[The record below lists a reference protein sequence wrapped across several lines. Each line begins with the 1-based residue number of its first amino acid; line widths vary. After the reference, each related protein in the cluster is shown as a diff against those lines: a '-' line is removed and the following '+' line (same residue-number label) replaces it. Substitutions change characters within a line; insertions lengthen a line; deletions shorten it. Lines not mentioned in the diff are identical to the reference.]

1 MKRIISITAA
11 VLVTALTGSA
21 EFTKPSDARLE
32 QAAATPA
39 QIAGLLSDASS
50 EQAAEVVKAVILKIL
65 ANHRGDTAAF
75 QPGGTVESL
84 IAGVIRHALS
94 ALPPDQWKTFASA
107 MGTVC
112 GNSPVINANG
122 IVVSFIQGA
131 LATAGGNVGVA
142 LARSFAT
149 GFTAAAT
156 PAGSVGVQGQNQN
169 QAPPPLRPP
178 VATPYRGQR

>member
-1 MKRIISITAA
+1 MKRIVSIAAA

-39 QIAGLLSDASS
+39 QIAELLSDASS

-112 GNSPVINANG
+112 GNSPVINANRG
-122 IVVSFIQGA
+122 VVSFIQGS

-142 LARSFAT
+142 LAQSFAV